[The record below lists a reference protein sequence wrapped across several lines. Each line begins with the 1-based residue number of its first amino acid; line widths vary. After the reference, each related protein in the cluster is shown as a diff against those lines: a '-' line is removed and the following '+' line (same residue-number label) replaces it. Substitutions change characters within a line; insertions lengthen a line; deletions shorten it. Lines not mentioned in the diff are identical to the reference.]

1 MVNVVIFIGV
11 IIKEDTIDEIVRYV
25 EVVQEY
31 KNINGQILRDVIP
44 VINWNKTNK
53 GNLSTFPIGSL
64 VMIKGHLE
72 NYKEK
77 FVVVCESI
85 TYLGKN

>member
-1 MVNVVIFIGV
+1 MVNVVLFIGV
-11 IIKEDTIDEIVRYV
+11 IIKEDPIDEIVRYV
-25 EVVQEY
+25 EVVEEY
-31 KNINGQILRDVIP
+31 KNINGQIVRDVIP

-53 GNLSTFPIGSL
+53 GNLFTFPIGSL